1 MHIWFIGITLA
12 LLLLIGAITMFWP
25 PVLWALVLVLP
36 LAGLGLYDMR
46 QTRHTIRRIYPLVGR
61 ARWLAEWLRPYVR
74 QYLIESDTDG
84 APISRMFRS
93 LVYQR
98 AKQVQDT
105 VPYGTRVDTYRAG
118 YEWIAHSL
126 AAIKVE
132 EVERDMRIRVGGPDC
147 TRPYSA
153 SVLNIS
159 ALSFGSLS
167 SNAIRAL
174 NRGAARGG
182 FYHNTGEGGV
192 SPYHLEGGDLVWQ
205 VGTGYFGCRDSDGNF
220 APDKFR
226 ETAALDAV
234 KMIELKLS
242 QGAKPGHGG
251 ILPAGKNTPEIA
263 RIRGVPAGTRIDS
276 PPVHSAFD
284 SPLGLMRFITRL
296 RELADGKPVGF
307 KLALGR
313 RSEFIAICKAM
324 VETGIRPDF
333 ITVDGGEGGTGAAP
347 LEYSNSIGM
356 PLREALAFVDDC
368 LIGYGLREDI
378 RLIAAGKIF
387 SGFHM
392 VKNLALGADICNSA
406 RGMMLALGC
415 VQSLACNTNRCPT
428 GVATQDPRRV
438 RGLVVA
444 DKADRVVNFHART
457 LHAAADIISSAGLR
471 HTSSLN
477 RTHIHRR
484 VSQYEIRRYDQ
495 LFPHIHPGCLL
506 AGEIPDNLRLDV
518 EEATPYSFAPRRQ
531 LTRIE
536 DESTEVQ
543 DRGNTRAT
551 RENP

>member
-1 MHIWFIGITLA
+1 MHNWFIGFMLA
-12 LLLLIGAITMFWP
+12 VLLLIGVIALLWP
-25 PVLWALVLVLP
+25 PVLWALLLVAP
-36 LAGLGLYDMR
+36 LAGLGLYDML
-46 QTRHTIRRIYPLVGR
+46 QTRHTIRRVYPLVGR
-61 ARWLAEWLRPYVR
+61 VRWVVEWLRPYVR

-105 VPYGTRVDTYRAG
+105 VPYGTRVDTYRDG

-147 TRPYSA
+147 SRPYSA

-159 ALSFGSLS
+159 AMSFGSLS
-167 SNAIRAL
+167 SNAVRAL

-182 FYHNTGEGGV
+182 FCHNTGEGGI
-192 SPYHLEGGDLVWQ
+192 SSYHLEGGDLVWQ
-205 VGTGYFGCRDSDGNF
+205 IGTGYFGCRDRDGRF
-220 APDKFR
+220 APEIFR
-226 ETAALDAV
+226 ETAALEAV

-251 ILPAGKNTPEIA
+251 ILPADKNTPEIA

-276 PPVHSAFD
+276 PPVHTAFD
-284 SPLGLMRFITRL
+284 SPLGLMHFIAEL
-296 RELADGKPVGF
+296 RELAAGKPVGF

-324 VETGIRPDF
+324 VETGITPDF
-333 ITVDGGEGGTGAAP
+333 ITVDGAEGGTGAAP

-368 LIGYGLREDI
+368 LTGYGLREQVRI
-378 RLIAAGKIF
+378 IAAGKIF

-444 DKADRVVNFHART
+444 DKAERVANYHART

-471 HTSSLN
+471 HTSELN

-484 VSQYEIRRYDQ
+484 VSQDEIRRYDQ
-495 LFPHIHPGCLL
+495 LFPHIHADCLL
-506 AGEIPDNLRLDV
+506 AGNVPDHLALDV
-518 EEATPYSFAPRRQ
+518 EEATPHSFAPRRQ

-536 DESTEVQ
+536 NESTEVR
-543 DRGNTRAT
+543 DRGCAAT
-551 RENP
+551 TKENA